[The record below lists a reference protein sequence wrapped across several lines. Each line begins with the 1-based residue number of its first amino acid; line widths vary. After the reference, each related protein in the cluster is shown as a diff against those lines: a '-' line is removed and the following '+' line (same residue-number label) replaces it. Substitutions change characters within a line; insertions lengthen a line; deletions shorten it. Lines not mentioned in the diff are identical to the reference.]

1 MAAIRKADY
10 SREYVIELGDRA
22 GSSLDLTADE
32 AAEMYAG
39 GFAFSIY
46 RPEIGEFQLSRP
58 YKVLHVI
65 GAGRLYIQQ

>member
-1 MAAIRKADY
+1 MTTLHSRDY
-10 SREYVIELGDRA
+10 RLEYVLALGDRQA
-22 GSSLDLTADE
+22 SPLYLTPAE
-32 AAEMYAG
+32 AAEMYAA

-46 RPEIGEFQLSRP
+46 RPEIGVFQLSRP